1 MKNKTSVKNKTRMK
15 NKTHKGVGGKKLRS
29 KTNRRKYKS
38 RFSKKTLKGGV
49 WSPFKKKPQAMEGAV
64 PDKTV
69 QAMEEVKKAVPD
81 KTVQEMENE
90 LSKNL
95 SEVAELTKALKKAL
109 EMSEDPETSTLD
121 DDDDDDKL
129 LEELEAESEGILS
142 EEEVRKQLE
151 ELENELE
158 LEKADQKGE
167 KVKGGTRTPD
177 QIRNQIKIWITSL
190 KDLMAENNARIATL
204 SALTDRNT
212 EQKKKLRYSLL
223 YKKRLTLLSNK
234 IIEVCGTLLQSQK
247 NSIMR

>member
-38 RFSKKTLKGGV
+38 RFSKKTLKRGGGTCT
-49 WSPFKKKPQAMEGAV
+49 SKNGNKGDARRERAS
-64 PDKTV
+64 
-69 QAMEEVKKAVPD
+69 
-81 KTVQEMENE
+81 ENE

-95 SEVAELTKALKKAL
+95 SEVDELTKALTKAL
-109 EMSEDPETSTLD
+109 EMIEDPNNSIL
-121 DDDDDDKL
+121 DDDDDKL
-129 LEELEAESEGILS
+129 LKELEAEGEGTLS
-142 EEEVRKQLE
+142 EEEVLKQLE

-158 LEKADQKGE
+158 ELEKADPKGG

-204 SALTDRNT
+204 SALTNRT
-212 EQKKKLRYSLL
+212 TKQEEQLRYSLL

-234 IIEVCGTLLQSQK
+234 IKKCVGLLQSQK